1 MPREKVLSL
10 ELETVGRLDLHKALH
25 KHYVCVSLCN
35 ESDLYEMIRRC
46 GIT

>member
-25 KHYVCVSLCN
+25 KHYVCVCN
-35 ESDLYEMIRRC
+35 ESV
-46 GIT
+46 